1 MKRRDLLL
9 GAVASRAAYGWQ
21 DGSAGQT
28 TEPAP
33 APRIRRVH
41 NFDFDWRFHLGDLP
55 DGMDPALDDSGWQ
68 PVQLPHDWSIA
79 LPFIPGVTGSAPGD
93 FSQKGIG
100 WYRRA
105 FDLPAGSQGKVLV
118 DFDGIYQNS
127 RIWLNG
133 VEVGGRAYGLV
144 PFQVDLSQA
153 AIRGGRNLL
162 AVRADNETG
171 PKARWYSG
179 SGINRHVRLSMP
191 APVRIPSGG
200 LRVRTTSLSADFAGL
215 GIEVDLA
222 NNSAEQVTVL
232 ARTVI
237 TSPDGRNEVI
247 VTTGSVLP
255 AGESRTLPQSIM
267 LRSPSPWAPD
277 NPSLY
282 DIRCEVSSGGS
293 ALDDEVARFGVRLVE
308 WHPDFGMLLNGRTTK
323 LRGVNMHVDCGA
335 VGTGVPRGMFERRLR
350 ILKDLGC
357 NAIRVAHHPA
367 PAEFLDL
374 CDELGFLVIEE
385 AFDKWNLGIAEG
397 FEHPRFS
404 EDWDRDLRAMIG
416 RDRNRPCIIA
426 WSVGNEAGYPG
437 TEDHDVTLFNLASFV
452 RTIEPTRAVT
462 CAFLGSNEGTIEDNV
477 GAMLKAGQPLDF
489 LSLNYLERFFPL
501 LRASNPSL
509 LITATE
515 SYPFYRSRFGGVEPL
530 NNWYDATAA
539 QWITGSFVW
548 TGYDYLGE
556 SAGLPSKGW
565 PNGLIDT
572 CGYPKPGSLFHRTV
586 WSAKTAVGIHVGDPT
601 LDADPGLEYWRF
613 PPGVTHWNLT
623 PGAIYAVY
631 TPSNAETVELV
642 ANGFSYGRK
651 AVALSAN
658 QSIVWF
664 VRHQRGELRAVAR
677 NGEAIVAEAVLRSS
691 GKAAEIRV
699 QLDRPRLRADGQDV
713 CHLDISLV
721 DENGVVVPDGDRQ
734 IRIGFAGPASLL
746 GMDNGDLRDHE
757 PYASNARRTRQ
768 GRCLAIL
775 RAWRQ
780 PGEVL
785 VWADADELPSNYFRI
800 QVEAA
805 ADPVPPYPPA
815 GTPA

>member
-9 GAVASRAAYGWQ
+9 GIVAGRAAHGWQ
-21 DGSAGQT
+21 EGPAEQSTG
-28 TEPAP
+28 PAP
-33 APRIRRVH
+33 ATRIRPVY
-41 NFDFDWRFHLGDLP
+41 NFDFDWRFHLGDLAN
-55 DGMDPALDDSGWQ
+55 GMDPALDDSGWQ

-79 LPFIPGVTGSAPGD
+79 LEFRPDITGSAPGD

-105 FDLPAGSQGKVLV
+105 FDLPAGFDGKVLV

-171 PKARWYSG
+171 SKARWYSG
-179 SGINRHVRLSMP
+179 SGMNRHARLSLP
-191 APVRIPSGG
+191 PLVRIPSGG
-200 LRVRTTSLSADFAGL
+200 LRVTTTGLSADFAEL
-215 GIEVDLA
+215 AIQADLVNGGPEPA
-222 NNSAEQVTVL
+222 TVL
-232 ARTVI
+232 VRTVI
-237 TSPDGRNEVI
+237 TSPDGKNEGV
-247 VTTGSVLP
+247 VTTGAVLP
-255 AGESRTLPQSIM
+255 AGGSRTLAQSLM
-267 LRSPSPWAPD
+267 LRSPSPWAPE

-282 DIRCEVSSGGS
+282 DIRCEVSSGGA
-293 ALDDEVARFGVRLVE
+293 ALDDETARFGVRLVQ
-308 WHPDFGMLLNGRTTK
+308 WHPDFGMMLNGRTTK

-335 VGTGVPRGMFERRLR
+335 VGTGAPRGMFERRLR

-374 CDELGFLVIEE
+374 CDEMGFLVIEE

-397 FEHPRFS
+397 YEHPRFS
-404 EDWDRDLRAMIG
+404 EDWDHDLRAMIS

-437 TEDHDVTLFNLASFV
+437 TEDHDVTLFNLATFV
-452 RTIEPTRAVT
+452 KTIEPTRAVT

-477 GAMLKAGQPLDF
+477 GAILKAGRPLDF
-489 LSLNYLERFFPL
+489 LSLNYLERYFPL
-501 LRASNPSL
+501 LRASHPTL

-515 SYPFYRSRFGGVEPL
+515 SYPFYRSRFGGVEPF
-530 NNWYDATAA
+530 NNWYDATSG

-556 SAGLPSKGW
+556 SAGWPSKGW

-586 WSAKTAVGIHVGDPT
+586 WSTKPVVGIHAGDPN

-613 PPGVTHWNLT
+613 PPTVAHWNLT
-623 PGAIYAVY
+623 EGATYAVY

-642 ANGFSYGRK
+642 VNGFSYGRK
-651 AVALSAN
+651 AVAQSAN

-664 VRHQRGELRAVAR
+664 VRHQRGELRALAR
-677 NGEAIVAEAVLRSS
+677 IGEEIVAEAALRSA
-691 GKAAEIRV
+691 GKAVDIRV
-699 QLDRPRLRADGQDV
+699 QLDHPRLRAGGQDV
-713 CHLDISLV
+713 CHAEIALV

-734 IRIGFAGPASLL
+734 IRLGLAGPATLL

-780 PGEVL
+780 QGEVL
-785 VWADADELPSNYFRI
+785 VWADADELPSTYFRL
-800 QVEAA
+800 QVEAPLA
-805 ADPVPPYPPA
+805 VEPIYPSPSSPP
-815 GTPA
+815 